1 LPQSSLKT
9 MKKNNMI
16 KLTKKKETM
25 TEKKYFIHY
34 EDKETNL
41 KGKQMIRVCNLISL
55 VTLYN
60 DFKKENTDLFVGHIT
75 ED

>member
-1 LPQSSLKT
+1 MYILDY
-9 MKKNNMI
+9 MNN
-16 KLTKKKETM
+16 KQQLKETM

-34 EDKETNL
+34 ENKETNL

-60 DFKKENTDLFVGHIT
+60 NFKKENTDLFVGHIT

>member
-1 LPQSSLKT
+1 
-9 MKKNNMI
+9 MFKNNNTN
-16 KLTKKKETM
+16 KRETM

-41 KGKQMIRVCNLISL
+41 KGKQIIKVPNLISL

-60 DFKKENTDLFVGHIT
+60 KFKKENTDLFVGHIT